1 MWLNDN
7 LKTVLKDF
15 VITHDGRDLTEFF
28 IPKAITGR
36 DFQEHEF
43 TWLEIPH
50 RDGGIITSR
59 RVLAQPLELSGIV
72 ACESAEELREILE
85 FLNDFLYTEDTV
97 PMTFSDET
105 DRTYYVMFNYA
116 ESEDM
121 NDEGWSRVTLHFAR
135 PDPYK
140 YGSEMSADFVDGIA
154 TVLNRGTATAFPR
167 YELEATAQITHA
179 DIIGPTNYF
188 RLGQVEQMDLQP
200 VEQTELIDT
209 YPMTSLVGWAEESEI
224 EDGYVGGTMDAS
236 SAGFEAATYGA
247 SITPYKFQ
255 GPARRRSVSEAL
267 QDFRMQVDVEFLNS
281 AARTGRIDI
290 VMKDA
295 AGDTVA
301 QIGLVDSSETL
312 ARIAGTFAIGEPTGR
327 PVDLVQLPSYA
338 PAWNRFKGTL
348 RINRVGN
355 RFRPYFAIYKYD
367 NEGNVI
373 AHDWVFS
380 SFLFTDEEGLY
391 LNPITEVVVFI
402 GVWPNTEPSQIRAK
416 DMQIF
421 RYNNDIP
428 GTPII
433 AEPGDKIVID
443 TATGEITINGE
454 SREDLRDMGGDL
466 FMLPKGESA
475 IVLEPGDKLTG
486 RVVFRER
493 FR

>member
-15 VITHDGRDLTEFF
+15 VITHDGRHLTEFF
-28 IPKAITGR
+28 IPKTITGR

-59 RVLAQPLELSGIV
+59 RVLAQPLQLSGII
-72 ACESAEELREILE
+72 ACSSAEELREIIE
-85 FLNDFLYTEDTV
+85 FLNDFLYTEEAV

-116 ESEDM
+116 ESEEM
-121 NDEGWSRVTLHFAR
+121 NDEGWMRVTLHFAR

-140 YGSEMSADFVDGIA
+140 YGDEVTADFVDGIA
-154 TVLNRGTATAFPR
+154 TVVNRGTATAFPR

-179 DIIGPTNYF
+179 DIIGPSNYF
-188 RLGQVEQMDLQP
+188 RLGQVEQMGKP
-200 VEQTELIDT
+200 AVEQTELLERI
-209 YPMTSLVGWAEESEI
+209 PMTSFIGWSLESEI
-224 EDGYVGGTMDAS
+224 ENGHVGGAMKVS
-236 SAGFEAATYGA
+236 SAGFEVDTYGA
-247 SITPYKFQ
+247 SITPHKFQ
-255 GPARRRSVSEAL
+255 GPARRRSISTAL
-267 QDFRMQVDVEFLNS
+267 QDFRLQVDVEFLNS
-281 AARTGRIDI
+281 AARTGRID
-290 VMKDA
+290 VVLKDA

-301 QIGLVDSSETL
+301 RIGLVDSSESL
-312 ARIAGTFAIGEPTGR
+312 ARIAGTFAIGETDDR
-327 PVDLVQLPSYA
+327 PVELVQLPSYA
-338 PAWNRFKGTL
+338 PAWNRFNGTL

-355 RFRPYFAIYKYD
+355 KFRPYFAIYEYD
-367 NEGNVI
+367 SNGNVI
-373 AHDWVFS
+373 SHDWVFS

-391 LNPITEVVVFI
+391 LSPITEVVVFI
-402 GVWPNTEPSQIRAK
+402 GGWPNTEPSQIRAK
-416 DMQIF
+416 NMQIF

-443 TATGEITINGE
+443 TATGEISINGE
-454 SREDLRDMGGDL
+454 QREDLRDMGSDL
-466 FMLPKGESA
+466 FILPKGVSA
-475 IVLEPGDKLTG
+475 LLLEPSDKLTG